1 MPIEIK
7 VLFWFAI
14 VVSIYYMAKP
24 KNKADKMNER
34 LRRYDWL

>member
-24 KNKADKMNER
+24 KNKADKTNER
-34 LRRYDWL
+34 LRRYD

>member
-14 VVSIYYMAKP
+14 VVSIYYMSKP

-34 LRRYDWL
+34 LRRYD